1 MRYKKTY
8 CKHGLIEWVGIIH
21 MGSMTMNITF
31 SGGCQTAYGVNPA
44 CFTTEDA
51 FTQKFIENSDEFK
64 AGAIKVLRVSEIAG
78 SDEPMRAAD
87 AGTAVADRDVV
98 DVPAPAS
105 ASKKEI
111 EVADKNEAIEYL
123 KEHFDRGYTATA
135 LRTKS
140 AFEAACAECGV
151 RFVFTTE
158 E

>member
-8 CKHGLIEWVGIIH
+8 CKYGLIEWVGIIH
-21 MGSMTMNITF
+21 MGPMTMNVNF

-64 AGAIKVLRVSEIAG
+64 EGMIKLLRVSEIAG
-78 SDEPMRAAD
+78 SDEPMRAAYS
-87 AGTAVADRDVV
+87 GNAVAEKNVV
-98 DVPAPAS
+98 EVPAAAS
-105 ASKKEI
+105 VKEI

-151 RFVFTTE
+151 KFNFTTE